1 MPVNPSRHIVGC
13 DCLGEY
19 DAIVV
24 GGGPGGYPAA
34 IRLSQLNLQ
43 VALFEPG
50 PLGGV
55 CTNLGCVPTKALLA
69 YAAGKRG
76 LDGLWAWLGRIVE
89 ETRSGVEDLLA
100 HYGVDLF
107 RERVEELYEDNG
119 RVCARTASRTIC
131 ASRGVVLATGSIPA
145 YPPGLEPDGEQIV
158 GSKELLS
165 GAVGGVPD
173 RMLIVGGGFIGVEL
187 GYAFSLL
194 GSQVTLVEMM
204 SSLLPGT
211 DRDLSFE
218 ARRALRASGVKVLLN
233 SKVTRITREGREL
246 NVTVENARNGSRT
259 EYKADLVLV
268 ATGRRPNPN
277 VGGLEQLGVKFG
289 MRGEVLVDCH
299 MRAGPK
305 IYAAGDVTGEPFL
318 AHKAFLQARI
328 AAENIAG
335 RETCASNTA
344 IPTVVYIRPELVQVG
359 RLEGENIK
367 TVKVRV
373 EALPRARIEGSRGF
387 VKIAYDTR
395 TGRITGLA
403 FAFDH
408 AGEAAGEA
416 AALVALGATIDSAAN
431 IVHPHPTLVEAIW
444 EALEAARGSPRHYI
458 V

>member
-1 MPVNPSRHIVGC
+1 MVGC
-13 DCLGEY
+13 GCLAGHDY

-55 CTNLGCVPTKALLA
+55 CTNSGCVPTKALLS

-76 LDGLWAWLGRIVE
+76 PEGLRAWLNRIVE
-89 ETRSGVEDLLA
+89 ESRSGVERLLT
-100 HYGVDLF
+100 HYGVDIF
-107 RERVEELYEDNG
+107 RDRVEELYKDNG
-119 RVCARTASRTIC
+119 RVCARTATRTVC
-131 ASRGVVLATGSIPA
+131 ARRGVIIATGSIPS
-145 YPPGLEPDGEQIV
+145 YPPGLEPNGKQIV
-158 GSKELLS
+158 GSKELLEGDIES
-165 GAVGGVPD
+165 VPH
-173 RMLIVGGGFIGVEL
+173 RMLIIGGGFVGVEL

-204 SSLLPGT
+204 GSLLPGM
-211 DRDLSFE
+211 DRDLSLE
-218 ARRALRASGVKVLLN
+218 ARRALRASGVRVLLN
-233 SKVTRITREGREL
+233 SKVTRITREGEGL
-246 NVTVENARNGSRT
+246 NVTVENVSNGSRA

-268 ATGRRPNPN
+268 ATGRRPNPS
-277 VGGLEQLGVKFG
+277 VRGLERFGVEFG
-289 MRGEVLVDCH
+289 ARGEVLVDCH
-299 MRAGPK
+299 MRAAPM

-318 AHKAFLQARI
+318 AHKAFLQARV

-335 RETCASNTA
+335 RETCATNMV
-344 IPTVVYIRPELVQVG
+344 IPMVVYVQPELVQVG
-359 RLEGENIK
+359 RLKGENIK

-373 EALPRARIEGSRGF
+373 EALPKARIEGSRGF
-387 VKIAYDTR
+387 VKVAYDAR

-403 FAFDH
+403 LAFNH

-431 IVHPHPTLVEAIW
+431 IVHPHPTLVEAVW